1 MVLDHRLLIIS
12 GKGGVGK
19 SAVAASLALQAGRR
33 GSSAIAISLTD
44 PLGLATH
51 LGVRRLSYDP
61 RQVAPGVSVAAVDR
75 ARALDEYLR
84 LQLRVPR
91 AAPLGQFSRIFQV
104 LIDTAP
110 GVREIVSMGKP
121 IFEVWKEAW
130 DIVIVDAPPLGQLLS
145 YLGAPATIADLVPS
159 GAVMEQ
165 ASRMR
170 DTLAD
175 QKTTGLV
182 LVSTPEELPTIETT
196 ETLALLAEDPIVDV
210 TAVVANRVIDRMD
223 IDDDIVPTLPSGP
236 VRAAAHLHQTLAAD
250 QQRWL
255 DVLGDGHRLPYYFG
269 VLTAPELAATL
280 TDAWDDL

>member
-1 MVLDHRLLIIS
+1 VLDHRLLIVS

-33 GSSAIAISLTD
+33 GASALAISLTD

-51 LGVRRLSYDP
+51 LGVRRLGYDARP
-61 RQVAPGVSVAAVDR
+61 VSPGVAVAAVDR
-75 ARALDEYLR
+75 SRALDEYLR
-84 LQLRVPR
+84 LQLRIPR
-91 AAPLGQFSRIFQV
+91 AAPIGQFSRIFQV

-121 IFEVWKEAW
+121 IFEVWKEDW
-130 DIVIVDAPPLGQLLS
+130 DIIIVDAPPLGQLQS

-159 GAVMEQ
+159 GAVKEQ
-165 ASRMR
+165 AARMR

-175 QKTTGLV
+175 QSTSGLV
-182 LVSTPEELPTIETT
+182 LVSTPEELPAIETT
-196 ETLALLAEDPIVDV
+196 EMLDVLADEPIIDIAGVV
-210 TAVVANRVIDRMD
+210 TNRVITQMTV
-223 IDDDIVPTLPSGP
+223 DDDVFDALPAGP
-236 VRAAAHLHQTLAAD
+236 IRAAAHLHQTLAAD

-255 DVLGDGHRLPYYFG
+255 EVLPRGPQLAYHFG

>member
-1 MVLDHRLLIIS
+1 VLDHKLLIVS

-33 GSSAIAISLTD
+33 GASALAISLAD
-44 PLGLATH
+44 PIGLATH
-51 LGVRRLSYDP
+51 LGVGSLGYDAKP
-61 RQVAPGVSVAAVDR
+61 VAPGVAVAAVDR

-121 IFEVWKEAW
+121 IFEVWKEDW
-130 DIVIVDAPPLGQLLS
+130 DIVIVDAPPLGQLQS
-145 YLGAPATIADLVPS
+145 YLGAPATIAELVPS
-159 GAVMEQ
+159 GAVKEQ
-165 ASRMR
+165 AARMR

-175 QKTTGLV
+175 QSTSGLV
-182 LVSTPEELPTIETT
+182 LVTTPEELPTIETS
-196 ETLALLAEDPIVDV
+196 EMLELLADEPIIDV
-210 TAVVANRVIDRMD
+210 VGVVTNRVITPMTLEAGVFDA
-223 IDDDIVPTLPSGP
+223 LPSGSI
-236 VRAAAHLHQTLAAD
+236 RAAAHLHQMLAAD

-255 DVLGDGHRLPYYFG
+255 EVLPAGPQLAHQFG

-280 TDAWDDL
+280 TDAWDEL